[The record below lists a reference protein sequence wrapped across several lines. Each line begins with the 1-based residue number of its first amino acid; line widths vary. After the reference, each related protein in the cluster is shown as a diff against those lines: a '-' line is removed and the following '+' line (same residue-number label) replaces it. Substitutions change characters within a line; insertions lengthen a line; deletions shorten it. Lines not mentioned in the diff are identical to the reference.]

1 MFLRVLHPLPDGVEC
16 LTRESGLTHT
26 LPSARTCRRWAGQAS
41 AWLRWHMAAAVAMPS
56 AIGDASPS
64 CAIAAYDAA
73 QQAAMRQELAIIQQ
87 KYFTPESTFPGLP
100 IDPEGGTGRAAAQ
113 GKKHKHL
120 SD

>member
-1 MFLRVLHPLPDGVEC
+1 
-16 LTRESGLTHT
+16 
-26 LPSARTCRRWAGQAS
+26 
-41 AWLRWHMAAAVAMPS
+41 MAAAVAMPS

-64 CAIAAYDAA
+64 CAVAAYDAA

-113 GKKHKHL
+113 GKQHSHL